1 MQKCQKSKF
10 EDKSLKGQKLN
21 IEQAPKN
28 ESHRD
33 NDFEIEDIMMTNQP
47 PLPESVSSNHSY
59 LQKFMDG
66 DSPLLKNERS
76 LTESEEDALKKL
88 RLSASPY
95 YPKAGGKGLGEH
107 AANSEC

>member
-1 MQKCQKSKF
+1 
-10 EDKSLKGQKLN
+10 LN
-21 IEQAPKN
+21 FEQAPKN

-33 NDFEIEDIMMTNQP
+33 NDFEIEEIMMTNQP
-47 PLPESVSSNHSY
+47 PLPESMSSNHSY
-59 LQKFMDG
+59 LQKFVDG
-66 DSPLLKNERS
+66 DSPLLRNEKS

-95 YPKAGGKGLGEH
+95 YPKAAGKGLDEH